1 MGRPAGETAAGEVG
15 AIDPAAEG
23 TAGVGANIFAVSVT
37 RRGNECR
44 RMTTETTTDA
54 VTDVDEEAHD
64 LDAAPVTDRVHD
76 NSWSANLEGPEH
88 AESRSLV
95 VEQAVSAVEHTAS
108 GNHVN
113 LVTHGDH
120 GHPETY
126 LYDALDDAYG
136 DDVEW
141 EYVDRCGCGGHVV
154 RVRT

>member
-1 MGRPAGETAAGEVG
+1 
-15 AIDPAAEG
+15 
-23 TAGVGANIFAVSVT
+23 
-37 RRGNECR
+37 
-44 RMTTETTTDA
+44 MTTDTRGKTETGSA
-54 VTDVDEEAHD
+54 EETHD

-88 AESRSLV
+88 AESRSLLV
-95 VEQAVSAVEHTAS
+95 DQALSAVEHTAS

-126 LYDALDDAYG
+126 LYDELDDAYG
-136 DDVEW
+136 DEVEW
-141 EYVDRCGCGGHVV
+141 EYVDQCGCGGHVV